1 LFISVQYPVFNPVFN
16 PARQVQHL
24 HHQMSNILHTL
35 SSTFTTCA
43 CGAQTQDCTINRM
56 AAFVDG
62 VPTGSG
68 QQEQHVDLGPLVG
81 RKRGFKTKER
91 IPLSG
96 GIVGMVMCRDNEA
109 SPRQSLPASPSSPI
123 LSERSIKG
131 KGRAVDEDG
140 DLRSVI
146 TLPLEI
152 IVEIMKELDWYSLLN
167 IRQVRHRP
175 CLLYDSCCCSDM
187 QVSQCYFEIPCCEDK
202 PIPSIRSAA
211 HAVGAFRATAGLV
224 LGTGIGEVGIG

>member
-1 LFISVQYPVFNPVFN
+1 
-16 PARQVQHL
+16 
-24 HHQMSNILHTL
+24 
-35 SSTFTTCA
+35 
-43 CGAQTQDCTINRM
+43 M

-62 VPTGSG
+62 VATGSG

-96 GIVGMVMCRDNEA
+96 GMVGMVMCRDNET

-140 DLRSVI
+140 DIEMAEARHKYVCKTKSMSSWLF
-146 TLPLEI
+146 
-152 IVEIMKELDWYSLLN
+152 SLLF
-167 IRQVRHRP
+167 
-175 CLLYDSCCCSDM
+175 SD
-187 QVSQCYFEIPCCEDK
+187 FFF
-202 PIPSIRSAA
+202 
-211 HAVGAFRATAGLV
+211 G
-224 LGTGIGEVGIG
+224 